1 MQEIKKPAVFQ
12 LALLEAHRRINAA
25 QIFKPATMQTHL
37 KLLKQKAGKNARKKE
52 PEILTLIVLF

>member
-25 QIFKPATMQTHL
+25 QIFKPATMQMHL
-37 KLLKQKAGKNARKKE
+37 DLLKQIIGCYSR
-52 PEILTLIVLF
+52 II